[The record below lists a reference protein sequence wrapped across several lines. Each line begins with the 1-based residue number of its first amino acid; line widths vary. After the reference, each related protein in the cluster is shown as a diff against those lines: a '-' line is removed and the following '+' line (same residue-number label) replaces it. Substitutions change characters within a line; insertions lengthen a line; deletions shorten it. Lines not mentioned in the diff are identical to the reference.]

1 MNDTLVTLVGNAA
14 TAVEY
19 RETAT
24 GGMARFRFA
33 VTPRR
38 WDREKQ
44 LWTDGRTSF
53 YTVWAW
59 RALASNLS
67 GSVAVGEPLVV
78 HGRLKVR
85 EEEREG
91 RHRTFVD
98 VEAVAVGHDLTR
110 GTSAFR
116 RVMRGGPG
124 IDVRMGSAVPG
135 GAGDAGDAGGV
146 GGASV
151 RADEPDWSGAA
162 LTQGA
167 APGAETTFGAEA
179 APGLE
184 EWSRSGGAPGP
195 GQAAGS
201 AEAPVSGEVPVSGAA
216 AGREGPVGPERR
228 ADRTEGGERAERAE
242 RTRRTVRGE
251 GGGRAVLQRGKR
263 VTDRQKDSDTLV
275 LVT

>member
-124 IDVRMGSAVPG
+124 IDARTESALPG
-135 GAGDAGDAGGV
+135 GAGGAGGV
-146 GGASV
+146 GGASA
-151 RADEPDWSGAA
+151 RADEPDWSGVA
-162 LTQGA
+162 LRQGA

-195 GQAAGS
+195 GRAAGS
-201 AEAPVSGEVPVSGAA
+201 AEAPLPGEAPVPGAA
-216 AGREGPVGPERR
+216 AGREGPVGSERR
-228 ADRTEGGERAERAE
+228 ADGAEGGERAERTE
-242 RTRRTVRGE
+242 RSRRTGRGE
-251 GGGRAVLQRGKR
+251 GGGRAVRQRGKR
-263 VTDRQKDSDTLV
+263 VTESQKDSGTLV